1 MTTLLLVEDDPLLG
15 AGLQAAFQHASYKV
29 DWVRDGRSALSRARA
44 QPYDGIVLDVGLPA
58 LSGLDVLRELR
69 QEGCGVPVLILT
81 ARDATRDKVA
91 GLEAGADDYVVKSV
105 DVEELIARV
114 RALLRRGG
122 QAGGTLTVGDVVL
135 DVDKRSVHLRGAPV
149 EVSRREFEV
158 LQALMA
164 AAGRV
169 LTRSQLEQALYGW
182 NHQVESNAIEVHV
195 HNLRHKLGSELLKT
209 VRGVG
214 YTMPRPSS

>member
-1 MTTLLLVEDDPLLG
+1 MTSLLLVEDDPLLG
-15 AGLQAAFQHASYKV
+15 GGLQAALEHAGYRV
-29 DWVRDGRSALSRARA
+29 EWVRDGREALERLHTGTHAA
-44 QPYDGIVLDVGLPA
+44 LLLDLGLP
-58 LSGLDVLRELR
+58 GLGGFEVLARLR
-69 QEGCGVPVLILT
+69 TEGRRLPVMVLT

-214 YTMPRPSS
+214 YTMPRPSP

>member
-1 MTTLLLVEDDPLLG
+1 M
-15 AGLQAAFQHASYKV
+15 
-29 DWVRDGRSALSRARA
+29 RDGREALERLHTGTHAA
-44 QPYDGIVLDVGLPA
+44 LLLDLGLP
-58 LSGLDVLRELR
+58 GLGGFEVLARLR
-69 QEGCGVPVLILT
+69 TEGRRLPVMVLT

-214 YTMPRPSS
+214 YTMPRPSP

>member
-69 QEGCGVPVLILT
+69 QEGSGVPVLILT

-91 GLEAGADDYVVKSV
+91 GLEAGADDYVVKTA
-105 DVEELIARV
+105 DLEELIARM
-114 RALLRRGG
+114 RALLRR
-122 QAGGTLTVGDVVL
+122 AGRVSGRLTAGDVAL
-135 DVDKRSVHLRGAPV
+135 DLHTRRVTLRGEPV
-149 EVSRREFEV
+149 ALSRREFDV
-158 LQALMA
+158 LHALMA

-169 LTRSQLEQALYGW
+169 LTRHQLEQALYGW
-182 NHQVESNAIEVHV
+182 NHEVDSNAIEVHV
-195 HNLRHKLGSELLKT
+195 HNLRHKLGAGALKT

-214 YTMPRPSS
+214 YAMPRVAS